1 MTGNG
6 TIVGVD
12 NGNPSTVDKFQQK
25 SVLTSD
31 KTANIQGIQRKSTRY
46 RTQHR
51 RCRRFR
57 TESRI
62 RRPERGFC
70 IVNTVGDKK
79 GEVFLKDYKVK
90 SEYTVTMGTK
100 PQLQTAV
107 TGIMSDDST
116 QEGTITWNLT
126 GEMYNT
132 PGEKE
137 LKGTLK
143 VGNEEV
149 AVSANLM

>member
-1 MTGNG
+1 MT
-6 TIVGVD
+6 
-12 NGNPSTVDKFQQK
+12 
-25 SVLTSD
+25 
-31 KTANIQGIQRKSTRY
+31 
-46 RTQHR
+46 
-51 RCRRFR
+51 
-57 TESRI
+57 
-62 RRPERGFC
+62 
-70 IVNTVGDKK
+70 KK
-79 GEVFLKDYKVK
+79 GEVFLKDYKVQNQNI
-90 SEYTVTMGTK
+90 TVTMGTK

-126 GEMYNT
+126 DEMYNT

-149 AVSANLM
+149 AVSAKPSCKTDHRSSTELHKSNRKKSGSDPAFNCSRYPSGWHKLWCICSYLGVYQSNGSGKRRRCCKSKR